1 MELKVIDVRKADF
14 EAECNRLANKAKK
27 LGFEFSCTFREM
39 VYEKINDYEYNAY
52 YVYDV
57 TVPEYAVNGWE
68 LVATLI
74 PAENTKRFTAMII
87 SETPIPVEY
96 WSANTHKCDH
106 CGRNV
111 AHRAKLYLIHNKETD
126 HWMQIGT
133 SCIKDYLGGG
143 LLNYAKWAK
152 NFKELNSYA
161 SSGGTIYYNKE
172 YLLTR
177 IVSTIRRMHG
187 YVSAKNNGST
197 YENVILNSK
206 KDSKNNDITIDD
218 REKAKV
224 ICKWYEEKAQNISDN
239 EFKNLTDY
247 ERNLYVLLGKKYYS
261 TEYELKMMCS
271 AVPYYERH
279 QVNDDNSQYVGEV
292 GEKVTIDVMVRSIR
306 LCNTPYGNSWLVGC
320 VDKSENIIKT
330 FVKADSRNGKMVE
343 KMEKLDLFTITGTV
357 KKHDEFKGSKS
368 TLLTRVTF
376 TL

>member
-52 YVYDV
+52 YIYDV

-126 HWMQIGT
+126 RWMQIGT
-133 SCIKDYLGGG
+133 VASKDYLGGG

-161 SSGGTIYYNKE
+161 SSEGTTYYAKE
-172 YLLTR
+172 YLLTK
-177 IVSTIRRMHG
+177 IVNTIRRMHG
-187 YVSAKNNGST
+187 YVSAKNMGST
-197 YENVILNSK
+197 YENVIWLAKTVISPMKIEK
-206 KDSKNNDITIDD
+206 KQRQSANGTRKKPRTSPMTNL
-218 REKAKV
+218 
-224 ICKWYEEKAQNISDN
+224 
-239 EFKNLTDY
+239 KNLTDY
-247 ERNLYVLLGKKYYS
+247 ERNLYALFGKKYYS

-271 AVPYYERH
+271 AVPLLR
-279 QVNDDNSQYVGEV
+279 
-292 GEKVTIDVMVRSIR
+292 
-306 LCNTPYGNSWLVGC
+306 
-320 VDKSENIIKT
+320 KT
-330 FVKADSRNGKMVE
+330 SG
-343 KMEKLDLFTITGTV
+343 
-357 KKHDEFKGSKS
+357 
-368 TLLTRVTF
+368 
-376 TL
+376 